1 MMVVPTAPEGAG
13 AGNRLWA
20 GAHAPADDEEDETMG
35 RWGRSWQLVKLC
47 WGVLGQDKELVVFPI
62 VSAIAVV
69 IVTATFIVPGFFTG
83 YWDSFA
89 GQDGSIP
96 VSAWLLLILFYLVQ
110 YLVIIFFNAALV
122 SAAMVRLKGG
132 DPTLGDGL
140 RGAWSH
146 IGAILGWAA
155 IAATVGLIL
164 QLLRSRGGIG
174 GAIVAALGGLAWNII
189 TFLVVPVLVVEGVGP
204 VQAIKRSGSL
214 LKKTWGEQVIGNAG
228 IGLIFGLG
236 AFLVGVVGVA
246 LGVFIISAGATWAGV
261 AVLVVTIVA
270 VAILV
275 MLGSTLHGIYSAA
288 LYQYAVDGDTG
299 VFTAEVM
306 EGAFR
311 PKKGRA
317 LSL

>member
-1 MMVVPTAPEGAG
+1 
-13 AGNRLWA
+13 
-20 GAHAPADDEEDETMG
+20 MG

-69 IVTATFIVPGFFTG
+69 IVTATFIVPGIFTG
-83 YWDSFA
+83 YWDAFSG
-89 GQDGSIP
+89 GQNQSIP

-155 IAATVGLIL
+155 MAATVGLLL

-174 GAIVAALGGLAWNII
+174 GAIVAALGGLAWNVI

-204 VQAIKRSGSL
+204 VGAIKRSATL

-236 AFLVGVVGVA
+236 AVLIGIAGVA
-246 LGVFIISAGATWAGV
+246 LGIVIIGAGATWAGV
-261 AVLVVTIVA
+261 AVIVI
-270 VAILV
+270 AILAV
-275 MLGSTLHGIYSAA
+275 VILAMLGSTLHGIYSAA
-288 LYQYAVDGDTG
+288 LYQYAVGGDTG
-299 VFTAEVM
+299 VFTAQVM

-311 PKKGRA
+311 SRRSGATR
-317 LSL
+317 L

>member
-1 MMVVPTAPEGAG
+1 
-13 AGNRLWA
+13 
-20 GAHAPADDEEDETMG
+20 MG

-83 YWDSFA
+83 YWDAFS
-89 GQDGSIP
+89 GSQNQSIP
-96 VSAWLLLILFYLVQ
+96 ASAWLLLILFYLVQ
-110 YLVIIFFNAALV
+110 YVVIIFFNAALV

-155 IAATVGLIL
+155 IAATVGLLL

-204 VQAIKRSGSL
+204 VEAIKRSGSL

-228 IGLIFGLG
+228 IGLIFGVG
-236 AFLVGVVGVA
+236 AMLVGIAGVA
-246 LGVFIISAGATWAGV
+246 LGVVIISAGATWAGV
-261 AVLVVTIVA
+261 AVIVI
-270 VAILV
+270 AILAV
-275 MLGSTLHGIYSAA
+275 VILTMLGSTLHGIYSAA
-288 LYQYAVDGDTG
+288 LYQYAIGGDTG
-299 VFTAEVM
+299 VFTADVM

-311 PKKGRA
+311 AKRSRA